1 MALNILVV
9 DDSTAIRK
17 ILIRVLR
24 QTALAIGE
32 IFEARDG
39 LEALEIVRNHSLNL
53 VLSDINMP
61 NLDGLG
67 LLAELKGSEQWRDL
81 PVVMITTEGSEEK
94 VGQAIRLGSAAYI
107 RKPFTAE
114 QIQEKI
120 GAIPSHPNRPIKRWA
135 PFFTP
140 PPHPTRHLA
149 QPLPAYGA
157 RIPLSVVAP
166 QPGPSLRPPIP
177 GPARQ
182 DHCAGDGILAG
193 CTAAAAHFKIFRYG
207 TPVAPREVACCAVC
221 RTPWNATWT

>member
-39 LEALEIVRNHSLNL
+39 VEALEIVRNNPLNL
-53 VLSDINMP
+53 ILSDINMP

-67 LLAELKGSEQWRDL
+67 LLAELKGSDQWRGL

-94 VGQAIRLGSAAYI
+94 VSQAIRLGSAAYI

-120 GAIPSHPNRPIKRWA
+120 GA
-135 PFFTP
+135 
-140 PPHPTRHLA
+140 L
-149 QPLPAYGA
+149 L
-157 RIPLSVVAP
+157 
-166 QPGPSLRPPIP
+166 
-177 GPARQ
+177 
-182 DHCAGDGILAG
+182 
-193 CTAAAAHFKIFRYG
+193 
-207 TPVAPREVACCAVC
+207 
-221 RTPWNATWT
+221 

>member
-24 QTALAIGE
+24 QTALQIGD

-39 LEALEIVRNHSLNL
+39 VEALEALRQHPLNL

-67 LLAELKGSEQWRDL
+67 LLAELKSQEQWRHL

-107 RKPFTAE
+107 RKPFTAQ

-120 GAIPSHPNRPIKRWA
+120 
-135 PFFTP
+135 
-140 PPHPTRHLA
+140 
-149 QPLPAYGA
+149 
-157 RIPLSVVAP
+157 
-166 QPGPSLRPPIP
+166 
-177 GPARQ
+177 
-182 DHCAGDGILAG
+182 
-193 CTAAAAHFKIFRYG
+193 AALL
-207 TPVAPREVACCAVC
+207 
-221 RTPWNATWT
+221 

>member
-24 QTALAIGE
+24 QTKLAIGE

-39 LEALEIVRNHSLNL
+39 LEALDIVRNHPLNL

-67 LLAELKGSEQWRDL
+67 LLAELKGTEQWRNL

-94 VGQAIRLGSAAYI
+94 VSQAIRLGSAAYI

-120 GAIPSHPNRPIKRWA
+120 GA
-135 PFFTP
+135 
-140 PPHPTRHLA
+140 L
-149 QPLPAYGA
+149 L
-157 RIPLSVVAP
+157 
-166 QPGPSLRPPIP
+166 
-177 GPARQ
+177 
-182 DHCAGDGILAG
+182 
-193 CTAAAAHFKIFRYG
+193 
-207 TPVAPREVACCAVC
+207 
-221 RTPWNATWT
+221 

>member
-24 QTALAIGE
+24 QTALAIEE

-39 LEALEIVRNHSLNL
+39 LEALEIVRNHPLNL

-61 NLDGLG
+61 NMDGLG
-67 LLAELKGSEQWRDL
+67 LLAELKGADQWRNL

-94 VGQAIRLGSAAYI
+94 VSQAIRLGSAAYI

-120 GAIPSHPNRPIKRWA
+120 GA
-135 PFFTP
+135 
-140 PPHPTRHLA
+140 L
-149 QPLPAYGA
+149 L
-157 RIPLSVVAP
+157 
-166 QPGPSLRPPIP
+166 
-177 GPARQ
+177 
-182 DHCAGDGILAG
+182 
-193 CTAAAAHFKIFRYG
+193 
-207 TPVAPREVACCAVC
+207 
-221 RTPWNATWT
+221 

>member
-39 LEALEIVRNHSLNL
+39 LEALEVVRGHPLNL

-67 LLAELKGSEQWRDL
+67 LLAELKGAAQWHHL

-94 VGQAIRLGSAAYI
+94 VSQAIALGCAGYI

-120 GAIPSHPNRPIKRWA
+120 GA
-135 PFFTP
+135 
-140 PPHPTRHLA
+140 L
-149 QPLPAYGA
+149 L
-157 RIPLSVVAP
+157 
-166 QPGPSLRPPIP
+166 
-177 GPARQ
+177 
-182 DHCAGDGILAG
+182 
-193 CTAAAAHFKIFRYG
+193 
-207 TPVAPREVACCAVC
+207 
-221 RTPWNATWT
+221 

>member
-24 QTALAIGE
+24 QTGLTIGE

-39 LEALEIVRNHSLNL
+39 LEALDIVRGHTLNL
-53 VLSDINMP
+53 ILSDINMP
-61 NLDGLG
+61 NMDGLG
-67 LLAELKGSEQWRDL
+67 MLAELKNSEQWRSL

-120 GAIPSHPNRPIKRWA
+120 GA
-135 PFFTP
+135 
-140 PPHPTRHLA
+140 L
-149 QPLPAYGA
+149 L
-157 RIPLSVVAP
+157 
-166 QPGPSLRPPIP
+166 
-177 GPARQ
+177 
-182 DHCAGDGILAG
+182 
-193 CTAAAAHFKIFRYG
+193 
-207 TPVAPREVACCAVC
+207 
-221 RTPWNATWT
+221 

>member
-24 QTALAIGE
+24 QTALTIGE

-39 LEALEIVRNHSLNL
+39 IEALDIVRNHALNL

-67 LLAELKGSEQWRDL
+67 LLAELKNSPEWRAL

-94 VGQAIRLGSAAYI
+94 VSHAIRLGSAAYI

-114 QIQEKI
+114 QIQDKI
-120 GAIPSHPNRPIKRWA
+120 SALI
-135 PFFTP
+135 
-140 PPHPTRHLA
+140 
-149 QPLPAYGA
+149 
-157 RIPLSVVAP
+157 
-166 QPGPSLRPPIP
+166 
-177 GPARQ
+177 
-182 DHCAGDGILAG
+182 
-193 CTAAAAHFKIFRYG
+193 
-207 TPVAPREVACCAVC
+207 
-221 RTPWNATWT
+221 

>member
-24 QTALAIGE
+24 QTALAIEE

-39 LEALEIVRNHSLNL
+39 LDALEIVRNHPLNL

-61 NLDGLG
+61 NMDGLG
-67 LLAELKGSEQWRDL
+67 LLAELKGSEQWRTL

-94 VGQAIRLGSAAYI
+94 VSQAIRLGSAAYI

-120 GAIPSHPNRPIKRWA
+120 GA
-135 PFFTP
+135 
-140 PPHPTRHLA
+140 L
-149 QPLPAYGA
+149 
-157 RIPLSVVAP
+157 V
-166 QPGPSLRPPIP
+166 
-177 GPARQ
+177 
-182 DHCAGDGILAG
+182 
-193 CTAAAAHFKIFRYG
+193 
-207 TPVAPREVACCAVC
+207 
-221 RTPWNATWT
+221 

>member
-1 MALNILVV
+1 MAFNILVV

-39 LEALEIVRNHSLNL
+39 IEALEIVRKQPLNL

-67 LLAELKGSEQWRDL
+67 LLAELKGAEQWRNL

-94 VGQAIRLGSAAYI
+94 VSQAILLGSAAYI

-120 GAIPSHPNRPIKRWA
+120 GA
-135 PFFTP
+135 
-140 PPHPTRHLA
+140 L
-149 QPLPAYGA
+149 L
-157 RIPLSVVAP
+157 
-166 QPGPSLRPPIP
+166 
-177 GPARQ
+177 
-182 DHCAGDGILAG
+182 
-193 CTAAAAHFKIFRYG
+193 
-207 TPVAPREVACCAVC
+207 
-221 RTPWNATWT
+221 

>member
-1 MALNILVV
+1 MAFNILVV

-39 LEALEIVRNHSLNL
+39 LEALEIVRKQPLNQ

-67 LLAELKGSEQWRDL
+67 LLAELKGAEQWRNL

-94 VGQAIRLGSAAYI
+94 VSQAIMLGSAAYI

-120 GAIPSHPNRPIKRWA
+120 GA
-135 PFFTP
+135 
-140 PPHPTRHLA
+140 L
-149 QPLPAYGA
+149 L
-157 RIPLSVVAP
+157 
-166 QPGPSLRPPIP
+166 
-177 GPARQ
+177 
-182 DHCAGDGILAG
+182 
-193 CTAAAAHFKIFRYG
+193 
-207 TPVAPREVACCAVC
+207 
-221 RTPWNATWT
+221 

>member
-39 LEALEIVRNHSLNL
+39 LEALDIVRSHPLNL
-53 VLSDINMP
+53 ILSDINMP

-67 LLAELKGSEQWRDL
+67 LLAELKGTEQWRGL

-94 VGQAIRLGSAAYI
+94 VSQAIRLGSAAYI

-120 GAIPSHPNRPIKRWA
+120 GA
-135 PFFTP
+135 
-140 PPHPTRHLA
+140 L
-149 QPLPAYGA
+149 L
-157 RIPLSVVAP
+157 
-166 QPGPSLRPPIP
+166 
-177 GPARQ
+177 
-182 DHCAGDGILAG
+182 
-193 CTAAAAHFKIFRYG
+193 
-207 TPVAPREVACCAVC
+207 
-221 RTPWNATWT
+221 

>member
-24 QTALAIGE
+24 QTALAIDE

-39 LEALEIVRNHSLNL
+39 LEALEIVRNHPLNL

-61 NLDGLG
+61 NMDGLG
-67 LLAELKGSEQWRDL
+67 FLAELKSVEQWRAL

-94 VGQAIRLGSAAYI
+94 VSQAIKLGSAAYI

-120 GAIPSHPNRPIKRWA
+120 GA
-135 PFFTP
+135 
-140 PPHPTRHLA
+140 L
-149 QPLPAYGA
+149 L
-157 RIPLSVVAP
+157 
-166 QPGPSLRPPIP
+166 
-177 GPARQ
+177 
-182 DHCAGDGILAG
+182 
-193 CTAAAAHFKIFRYG
+193 
-207 TPVAPREVACCAVC
+207 
-221 RTPWNATWT
+221 

>member
-24 QTALAIGE
+24 QTGLPIGE

-39 LEALEIVRNHSLNL
+39 LEALEIVRNQTLNL

-67 LLAELKGSEQWRDL
+67 LLAELKAASQWRSL

-94 VGQAIRLGSAAYI
+94 VSQAIRLGSAAYI

-120 GAIPSHPNRPIKRWA
+120 GG
-135 PFFTP
+135 
-140 PPHPTRHLA
+140 L
-149 QPLPAYGA
+149 L
-157 RIPLSVVAP
+157 
-166 QPGPSLRPPIP
+166 
-177 GPARQ
+177 
-182 DHCAGDGILAG
+182 
-193 CTAAAAHFKIFRYG
+193 
-207 TPVAPREVACCAVC
+207 
-221 RTPWNATWT
+221 

>member
-1 MALNILVV
+1 VTGAVKESQPSTDSNEGSMALNILVV

-39 LEALEIVRNHSLNL
+39 VEALEIVRNHPLNL

-67 LLAELKGSEQWRDL
+67 LLAELKGSAQWRGL

-94 VGQAIRLGSAAYI
+94 VSQAIRLGSAAYI

-120 GAIPSHPNRPIKRWA
+120 GA
-135 PFFTP
+135 
-140 PPHPTRHLA
+140 L
-149 QPLPAYGA
+149 L
-157 RIPLSVVAP
+157 
-166 QPGPSLRPPIP
+166 
-177 GPARQ
+177 
-182 DHCAGDGILAG
+182 
-193 CTAAAAHFKIFRYG
+193 
-207 TPVAPREVACCAVC
+207 
-221 RTPWNATWT
+221 

>member
-24 QTALAIGE
+24 QTGLAIAE

-39 LEALEIVRNHSLNL
+39 LEALDIVRSHPLHL

-67 LLAELKGSEQWRDL
+67 LLAQLKAVEQYRAL

-120 GAIPSHPNRPIKRWA
+120 GA
-135 PFFTP
+135 
-140 PPHPTRHLA
+140 L
-149 QPLPAYGA
+149 
-157 RIPLSVVAP
+157 V
-166 QPGPSLRPPIP
+166 
-177 GPARQ
+177 
-182 DHCAGDGILAG
+182 
-193 CTAAAAHFKIFRYG
+193 
-207 TPVAPREVACCAVC
+207 
-221 RTPWNATWT
+221 

>member
-39 LEALEIVRNHSLNL
+39 LEALDIVRNHPLNL

-61 NLDGLG
+61 NMDGLA
-67 LLAELKGSEQWRDL
+67 LLAELKGTEQWRSL

-94 VGQAIRLGSAAYI
+94 VSQAIRLGSAAYI

-120 GAIPSHPNRPIKRWA
+120 GA
-135 PFFTP
+135 
-140 PPHPTRHLA
+140 L
-149 QPLPAYGA
+149 L
-157 RIPLSVVAP
+157 
-166 QPGPSLRPPIP
+166 
-177 GPARQ
+177 
-182 DHCAGDGILAG
+182 
-193 CTAAAAHFKIFRYG
+193 
-207 TPVAPREVACCAVC
+207 
-221 RTPWNATWT
+221 

>member
-24 QTALAIGE
+24 QTELAIGE

-39 LEALEIVRNHSLNL
+39 VEALEIVRNHSLNL
-53 VLSDINMP
+53 ILSDINMP

-67 LLAELKGSEQWRDL
+67 LLAELKGSERWRNL

-94 VGQAIRLGSAAYI
+94 VSQAIRLGSAAYI

-120 GAIPSHPNRPIKRWA
+120 GA
-135 PFFTP
+135 
-140 PPHPTRHLA
+140 L
-149 QPLPAYGA
+149 L
-157 RIPLSVVAP
+157 
-166 QPGPSLRPPIP
+166 
-177 GPARQ
+177 
-182 DHCAGDGILAG
+182 
-193 CTAAAAHFKIFRYG
+193 
-207 TPVAPREVACCAVC
+207 
-221 RTPWNATWT
+221 